1 MTLENCK
8 KYLAEAKD
16 EETKKFW
23 ADRIARKYPET
34 LEEKVVEEVEEVKEV
49 KPKKKKEVKE

>member
-8 KYLAEAKD
+8 LYLEEAKD
-16 EETKKFW
+16 EKTKKFW

-34 LEEKVVEEVEEVKEV
+34 LEKIVE
-49 KPKKKKEVKE
+49 KPKPLKKGKKEVKE

>member
-1 MTLENCK
+1 MTLANCK
-8 KYLAEAKD
+8 IYLAEAKD

-34 LEEKVVEEVEEVKEV
+34 LEKIVE
-49 KPKKKKEVKE
+49 KPKPLKKGKKEVKE

>member
-8 KYLAEAKD
+8 LYLAEAKD

-23 ADRIARKYPET
+23 ADRIARKYPAT
-34 LEEKVVEEVEEVKEV
+34 LEEVVEKPKPKKEKKVKEV
-49 KPKKKKEVKE
+49 KE